1 MSHGVTELG
10 GSVHTEGGERQGG
23 KDEAEEEQPICIRC
37 TRSEIS
43 GQGLQCRVS
52 TLHSC
57 HLGLDKKN
65 PSILTQFYW
74 FRMNVERIFKG

>member
-23 KDEAEEEQPICIRC
+23 KDEAEEEQLICMRC

-57 HLGLDKKN
+57 HLGLDKKK
-65 PSILTQFYW
+65 TQFYW
-74 FRMNVERIFKG
+74 SRMNVEQILKG